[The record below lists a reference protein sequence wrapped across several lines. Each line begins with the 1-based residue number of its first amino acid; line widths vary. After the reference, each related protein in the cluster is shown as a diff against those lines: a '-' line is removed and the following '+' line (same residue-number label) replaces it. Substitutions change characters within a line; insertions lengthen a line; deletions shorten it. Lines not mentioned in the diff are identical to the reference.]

1 MFRKSHRQTRF
12 IQVKTAMF
20 LTLAPLFLH
29 LQYLH
34 IADLAGLD
42 ADILPLVLFGGVL
55 FCGLLALAII
65 DLRTFRLPNLLTFS
79 LIGLGGIQA
88 YILNSDLPPALIGA
102 GLGYTVFVVV
112 EIGFRRLR
120 GKDGLGR
127 GDAKLLAAGGAWCG
141 WTGLSFIVLI
151 ASLLGI
157 IAACLPMF
165 KNHEDGWIPFGPFLA
180 LAIFIV
186 WTAQKLAGL

>member
-1 MFRKSHRQTRF
+1 
-12 IQVKTAMF
+12 
-20 LTLAPLFLH
+20 
-29 LQYLH
+29 
-34 IADLAGLD
+34 
-42 ADILPLVLFGGVL
+42 
-55 FCGLLALAII
+55 
-65 DLRTFRLPNLLTFS
+65 
-79 LIGLGGIQA
+79 
-88 YILNSDLPPALIGA
+88 
-102 GLGYTVFVVV
+102 V